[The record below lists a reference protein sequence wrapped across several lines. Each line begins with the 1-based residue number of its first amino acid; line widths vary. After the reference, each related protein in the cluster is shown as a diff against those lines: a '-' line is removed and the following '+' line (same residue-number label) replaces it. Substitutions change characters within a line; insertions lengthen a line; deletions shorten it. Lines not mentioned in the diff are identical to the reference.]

1 MAEISIRQMAQT
13 LATIDAR
20 TAQMAQTLATVDAR
34 TAQMNRKL
42 DDLTNNLRGLSLS
55 TARMPDGRTLINVV
69 GTILN
74 EVQDD

>member
-20 TAQMAQTLATVDAR
+20 TAEMD
-34 TAQMNRKL
+34 RKL
-42 DDLTNNLRGLSLS
+42 DDLTAILKALASM

-69 GTILN
+69 GTIEN
-74 EVQDD
+74 EVLND